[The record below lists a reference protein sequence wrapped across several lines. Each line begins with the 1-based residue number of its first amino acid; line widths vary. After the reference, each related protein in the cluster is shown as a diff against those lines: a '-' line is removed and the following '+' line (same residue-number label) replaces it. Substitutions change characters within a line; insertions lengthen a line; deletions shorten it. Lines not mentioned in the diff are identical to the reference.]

1 MPAWPQWCWKTTF
14 IKTAAS
20 FIHSTSGQVLLHNQP
35 VGQKTKQ
42 YISYLPD
49 QNFLYPWF
57 KVRDALHYFSSFFH
71 DFDSKQAKSPLNR
84 MGISPNQRIRSCSKG
99 MQEKIN
105 IALAIS
111 RRASL
116 FLFDEP
122 LATVD
127 PLTRDFIIDTIKNN
141 LDRKHSSILIST
153 HLINDVEALFD
164 DVIILYEGKVLV
176 WASVKELKAKYQMPL
191 EEIFKEVIRH
201 A

>member
-1 MPAWPQWCWKTTF
+1 
-14 IKTAAS
+14 
-20 FIHSTSGQVLLHNQP
+20 
-35 VGQKTKQ
+35 
-42 YISYLPD
+42 
-49 QNFLYPWF
+49 
-57 KVRDALHYFSSFFH
+57 
-71 DFDSKQAKSPLNR
+71 
-84 MGISPNQRIRSCSKG
+84 
-99 MQEKIN
+99 
-105 IALAIS
+105 
-111 RRASL
+111 
-116 FLFDEP
+116 
-122 LATVD
+122 VD